1 VTATGGPSPTVVVV
15 DDDPSSAKAIAALFE
30 KAGSRALISRTAS
43 EAVQMALDPD
53 VALVS
58 LDLSMPALSGY
69 EVLALIRSH
78 ELTRKAPSVPALT
91 ISGHTTIQ
99 DRARSLAAGFIA
111 HLNKPVKLDAI
122 SAALARVRALRG
134 SLSRTRYSRD
144 RDRIIEHISPAPAA
158 EGGEPHA
165 ILAGLALALE
175 SRGSELIYRMLES
188 LYSGD
193 GAQASDAAGRLGVT
207 AANLGASHLAQLC
220 AAVAGRV
227 SGPELLA
234 EEAIV
239 LAKAEL
245 DRVVFT
251 LREEAIQRLP

>member
-1 VTATGGPSPTVVVV
+1 MAGPMGPGSQVVVV

-30 KAGSRALISRTAS
+30 KCGSRALISRGAAET
-43 EAVQMALDPD
+43 VQMALDPE
-53 VALVS
+53 VALVAI
-58 LDLSMPALSGY
+58 DLSMPDLNGY

-91 ISGHTTIQ
+91 ITGHTAVQ

-111 HLNKPVKLDAI
+111 HLGKPVRLDAI
-122 SAALARVRALRG
+122 SAALARVRALRAA
-134 SLSRTRYSRD
+134 LSRARYSTD
-144 RDRIIEHISPAPAA
+144 HERIVHHVALAQAGAGSES
-158 EGGEPHA
+158 HA

-175 SRGSELIYRMLES
+175 SRGSELIYRTLES
-188 LYSGD
+188 LYQGD
-193 GAQASDAAGRLGVT
+193 SSQAVDAAGRLGVT
-207 AANLGASHLAQLC
+207 AANLGAARLAELC
-220 AAVAGRV
+220 AGVASRAGGAEQV
-227 SGPELLA
+227 A